1 MHATTPT
8 PELMWPAATGLEHPA
23 EIERIPLEDR
33 GLPEST
39 YHALVRAAE
48 LWPERPAISCLP
60 DAERWER
67 PATRTFAEL
76 ADDVHRAAS
85 VYAGLGVGRRDAV
98 AILSVN
104 CSEMIT
110 AVLAAEAVGI
120 AAPVNPALAAGHAA
134 ELVRLSGAKV
144 IVAAGPELDAARL
157 VAGPGG
163 SPPRPAPAR
172 SSRCGRP
179 RRGSPRRSSSRWRAR
194 PSRISAR
201 SRREAPADGL
211 DGRGAAG
218 RRSRELPAHRRD
230 DRHAEARGAHAPQ
243 RGRQRL
249 DGRPR
254 HGRRRVRRRVRR
266 AAAVPHERA
275 RRHAARPP
283 AARPARRLGGAARLP
298 RAVAV
303 RRVLED
309 RRAVSHR
316 GHVRGA
322 DGVRGARRACPST
335 RTSPACGCRSSAP
348 RRCRPRS
355 PTPSAR
361 EPASRCARATG

>member
-1 MHATTPT
+1 MIGAIPT
-8 PELMWPAATGLEHPA
+8 HVRLGEANRIARAAMLLGVALLGRRLGAPVNDGGGLVSMTAPELLWPATDDPA

-144 IVAAGPELDAARL
+144 IVAAGPELDGRS
-157 VAGPGG
+157 GRWPGG

-179 RRGSPRRSSSRWRAR
+179 RREGRRRSSSRWRGATV
-194 PSRISAR
+194 AYLGALA
-201 SRREAPADGL
+201 REAPADGSR
-211 DGRGAAG
+211 RGAAADDLASYLHTG
-218 RRSRELPAHRRD
+218 GTTGTRSS
-230 DRHAEARGAHAPQ
+230 
-243 RGRQRL
+243 
-249 DGRPR
+249 
-254 HGRRRVRRRVRR
+254 RR
-266 AAAVPHERA
+266 A
-275 RRHAARPP
+275 
-283 AARPARRLGGAARLP
+283 
-298 RAVAV
+298 
-303 RRVLED
+303 
-309 RRAVSHR
+309 
-316 GHVRGA
+316 
-322 DGVRGARRACPST
+322 
-335 RTSPACGCRSSAP
+335 RTPT
-348 RRCRPRS
+348 RS
-355 PTPSAR
+355 PTP
-361 EPASRCARATG
+361 G